1 MRRPTIR
8 IVRAPDGVDRDGKD
22 RQRDDIEIDLGSLVI
37 CFDPYAIKE
46 DAPAEVRLLLA
57 RALCWDE
64 LMRVAAER
72 LAGESE
78 DYDGWGRSDIG
89 DQRDRLAFL
98 EAVGRVADYQ
108 LRFEIETLKRDL
120 ASERA
125 CVERMW
131 TALGAGSSD
140 YNVHS
145 RACDIRYGRGGWASE
160 EVQP

>member
-1 MRRPTIR
+1 MIRPTLRVI
-8 IVRAPDGVDRDGKD
+8 RAPDGVDRDGKD

-37 CFDPYAIKE
+37 HLDPYAIKD
-46 DAPAEVRLLLA
+46 DAPAEVRMLLA

-72 LAGESE
+72 LAGESD
-78 DYDGWGRSDIG
+78 DYDNWGRSDIG

-120 ASERA
+120 AAERA

-140 YNVHS
+140 YKVHE
-145 RACDIRYGRGGWASE
+145 RACDIRYGRGKWAPKE
-160 EVQP
+160 EKP